1 MLLLLSWVSKES
13 PPFLMSKK
21 VCDNTWWRVPSNV
34 GCRWRLGET
43 RWGLLLLVGLG
54 NLTAWPDAPYCSQGR
69 GGSDGGLRWEGPSP
83 WQHLKRWDCAE
94 GVWVRTE
101 LGAVG
106 GHQAGPALARP
117 LLKIT
122 GPLGSHMWTTF
133 LLLFLLIALPW
144 DTLAASHL
152 FIHLQPLFQMWN
164 SGLKP
169 VFCFK
174 VDGMSVLSWSPSP
187 SLGLLWLC
195 WTPSWEQAFGS
206 CSVLRSEDS
215 LRKGPCEHWGVYLHA
230 RVCAYLWCVFFS
242 SITPPANF
250 QLFHSLCS
258 LSLNKFIPILWNIS
272 SLNPQECSDS
282 IWASGIS

>member
-1 MLLLLSWVSKES
+1 MTSL
-13 PPFLMSKK
+13 
-21 VCDNTWWRVPSNV
+21 
-34 GCRWRLGET
+34 ET
-43 RWGLLLLVGLG
+43 RACGHSTGLSILHHAAISFWCHIIQ
-54 NLTAWPDAPYCSQGR
+54 NNI
-69 GGSDGGLRWEGPSP
+69 
-83 WQHLKRWDCAE
+83 
-94 GVWVRTE
+94 
-101 LGAVG
+101 
-106 GHQAGPALARP
+106 RP
-117 LLKIT
+117 ISLY
-122 GPLGSHMWTTF
+122 
-133 LLLFLLIALPW
+133 
-144 DTLAASHL
+144 
-152 FIHLQPLFQMWN
+152 HLQPLFQMWN

-195 WTPSWEQAFGS
+195 WTPSLEQAFGS

-230 RVCAYLWCVFFS
+230 RVCAYLWCMFFS